1 MPRVDVVH
9 LGLMLSALG
18 LAYLLPFEL
27 LLIAYAVLGPAHY
40 LTEISWLHDRQY
52 FLSAKP
58 IALVLAV
65 IAVAAVYV
73 PDAASSDMLIWL
85 AFAGAALTIGGIS
98 WMQRGILAV
107 ILLAIT
113 AALVTGRDFV
123 AVSAVLLPTLI
134 HVSVFTLVFMM
145 LGAYRSGSRSQM
157 ALVAVYL
164 AGIALILLVPPGPIP
179 RSMPLAQIGYH
190 YFGGVAPALGQVLH
204 VPNLSFDSRST
215 GLLSFVYTYHYLN
228 WFIKADVIGWR
239 RIPAGRLS
247 AIVALS
253 AAATGLYFYDYAKG
267 FTVLLALS
275 LLHVVLEFPL
285 NTLSMKQLAGI
296 AAQGFAR
303 PTRTAT

>member
-1 MPRVDVVH
+1 M
-9 LGLMLSALG
+9 
-18 LAYLLPFEL
+18 
-27 LLIAYAVLGPAHY
+27 
-40 LTEISWLHDRQY
+40 
-52 FLSAKP
+52 
-58 IALVLAV
+58 
-65 IAVAAVYV
+65 
-73 PDAASSDMLIWL
+73 
-85 AFAGAALTIGGIS
+85 
-98 WMQRGILAV
+98 
-107 ILLAIT
+107 
-113 AALVTGRDFV
+113 
-123 AVSAVLLPTLI
+123 LLPTLI
-134 HVSVFTLVFMM
+134 HVSVFTLVFMT

-164 AGIALILLVPPGPIP
+164 AAVALILLVPPGPIP
-179 RSMPLAQIGYH
+179 RSVPLAQIGYH

-247 AIVALS
+247 AIVVLS

-285 NTLSMKQLAGI
+285 NTLSMRQLAGI

-303 PTRTAT
+303 PTRTAA